1 MSQGVILAGGKG
13 TRLANALGAD
23 IPKPMAP
30 VCGIPLLERL
40 ILLLRDQGI
49 TDILLLV
56 HYRADVV
63 RAHFGCGSR
72 LGVKIQ
78 YVEDSVP
85 RGTGGALRDALALL
99 DPMFLVLYGD
109 TLVDLD
115 FAAMLDFHESRKAD
129 LTLFAHPNDHPAD
142 SDLVERG
149 PDGRV
154 VGMHPYPHP
163 EGAEYHNLVNAALY
177 VINKDLLLKGS
188 LPDGPFDIAK
198 HAISEWISCGRRIF
212 AFRGDGYIKD
222 MGTPER
228 LARVEDD
235 LKSGMVARK
244 SGRVPR
250 PAVFIDRDGTINQ
263 EKGHLAHAE
272 DFELLPGVA
281 SAIRSLNKSGILAL
295 VITNQPVIARGESTF
310 EEMDRIHRRME
321 TLLAREGA
329 YVDGIFVCPHHPDKG
344 FRGEIAELKIPC
356 GCRKPATGLLDQACG
371 LFSIDLKRSWFI
383 GDTTLDIECARRAGI
398 PSILVQ
404 TGAAGKDGKFPTT
417 PDLIVAGLPEAV
429 SEVIART
436 PLQDLTAQPEAA

>member
-1 MSQGVILAGGKG
+1 M
-13 TRLANALGAD
+13 
-23 IPKPMAP
+23 
-30 VCGIPLLERL
+30 
-40 ILLLRDQGI
+40 
-49 TDILLLV
+49 
-56 HYRADVV
+56 
-63 RAHFGCGSR
+63 
-72 LGVKIQ
+72 
-78 YVEDSVP
+78 
-85 RGTGGALRDALALL
+85 
-99 DPMFLVLYGD
+99 
-109 TLVDLD
+109 
-115 FAAMLDFHESRKAD
+115 
-129 LTLFAHPNDHPAD
+129 
-142 SDLVERG
+142 
-149 PDGRV
+149 
-154 VGMHPYPHP
+154 
-163 EGAEYHNLVNAALY
+163 
-177 VINKDLLLKGS
+177 
-188 LPDGPFDIAK
+188 
-198 HAISEWISCGRRIF
+198 
-212 AFRGDGYIKD
+212 
-222 MGTPER
+222 
-228 LARVEDD
+228 
-235 LKSGMVARK
+235 
-244 SGRVPR
+244 
-250 PAVFIDRDGTINQ
+250 
-263 EKGHLAHAE
+263 
-272 DFELLPGVA
+272 A